1 MTSLFLVAVLAA
13 APLLVAW
20 RKSQVYRSSW
30 WKPVFSEFTMR
41 DFGH

>member
-13 APLLVAW
+13 APLLV
-20 RKSQVYRSSW
+20 SW